1 MGEKHWGSECR
12 QLLKGSCC
20 KGSNEMGQ
28 HLEEG
33 VSSRKRL
40 SPSLKKGVII
50 IGDYKD

>member
-28 HLEEG
+28 YLEEG
-33 VSSRKRL
+33 VSSRKL
-40 SPSLKKGVII
+40 LFSSLKKGVII
-50 IGDYKD
+50 VGYYKD